1 MLKGRRPAPPRHN
14 GRMGWAYLA
23 VSLVGAWFTFNAYRP
38 SRRWQLLTLS
48 FFAGWFTSE
57 LAVFHIAWQVAA
69 TVLFVWL
76 GALGSWAGIVGLV
89 VTLASWAGLLGLQM
103 VSGRSALVMEDALRD
118 GLGPNYRSEIA
129 PGLAERLARRGSR
142 RQLLLPF
149 YLRDR
154 HVERVKNI
162 QYAPGGGRRH
172 LLDVWRPKGGAH
184 RAPVLLQLHGGAWMV
199 GDKGQQALPLML
211 HLAAE
216 GWVCVAANYR
226 LSPRAAIPDQL
237 VDCKLALRWIREH
250 VAEYGGDPDF
260 VVVTGGSAGG
270 HLAALLALT
279 PDDPEFQP
287 GFEDADTSVTAC
299 VPFYGVY
306 DLAEVFDPRDRAG
319 PRGERIGHW
328 FARRVA
334 GATVEEDRDRF
345 MRYSPAAHV
354 GPHAPP
360 FFVVHGKSDNLVPVE
375 QARRFVAALRAVSR
389 KPVLYAEIPGASHAF
404 EVFHSV
410 RTENVV
416 NGVDRFLAW
425 LHSAHRARRPDVPAD
440 PVDPKSAAESAAAAA
455 ARDRR

>member
-1 MLKGRRPAPPRHN
+1 
-14 GRMGWAYLA
+14 MGWAFLA
-23 VSLVGAWFTFNAYRP
+23 VSLVGAWFTVNAYRP

-57 LAVFHIAWQVAA
+57 LAAFHILWQVAA
-69 TVLFVWL
+69 TVVFVWL
-76 GALGSWAGIVGLV
+76 GALESWAGIAGLII
-89 VTLASWAGLLGLQM
+89 TLVSWAGLLGLQFG
-103 VSGRSALVMEDALRD
+103 SGRSAAVMEGALRE
-118 GLGPNYRSEIA
+118 GLGAEYRAAIG
-129 PGLAERLARRGSR
+129 PGVDARVARRATR
-142 RQLLLPF
+142 RHLLLPF

-154 HVERVKNI
+154 RVERVKNI
-162 QYAPGGGRRH
+162 QYAPGAGHRH
-172 LLDVWRPKGGAH
+172 RLDVWRPRSGAQ
-184 RAPVLLQLHGGAWMV
+184 RAPVLLQLHGGAWIV

-226 LSPRAAIPDQL
+226 LSPRVTFPDHL
-237 VDCKLALRWIREH
+237 VDCKQALRWIREH
-250 VAEYGGDPDF
+250 IAEYGGDPDF

-279 PDDPEFQP
+279 PNSPEFQP
-287 GFEDADTSVTAC
+287 GFEDADTSVSAC

-306 DLAEVFDPRDRAG
+306 DLADVFDPRDRAG
-319 PRGERIGHW
+319 ARGERVGHW

-334 GATVEEDRDRF
+334 GATVEDDRDRF
-345 MRYSPAAHV
+345 VRYSPVAHV

-360 FFVVHGKSDNLVPVE
+360 FFVIHGTRDNLVPVE
-375 QARRFVAALRAVSR
+375 QARRFVAALREASR
-389 KPVLYAEIPGASHAF
+389 EPVLYAEIPGASHAF

-440 PVDPKSAAESAAAAA
+440 PEDPSAAAAA
-455 ARDRR
+455 ATSTHDRR

>member
-1 MLKGRRPAPPRHN
+1 
-14 GRMGWAYLA
+14 MGWAFLA
-23 VSLVGAWFTFNAYRP
+23 VSLVGAWFTVNAYRP

-48 FFAGWFTSE
+48 FFAGWFTGE

-76 GALGSWAGIVGLV
+76 GALESWAGIAGLV
-89 VTLASWAGLLGLQM
+89 ITLASWAGLLGLQL
-103 VSGRSALVMEDALRD
+103 VSGRSARAMEDALRE
-118 GLGPNYRSEIA
+118 GLGPGYRSRIA
-129 PGLAERLARRGSR
+129 PGLAERLAERSPRRH
-142 RQLLLPF
+142 LMLPF

-162 QYAPGGGRRH
+162 RYAPDAGRRH
-172 LLDVWRPKGGAH
+172 LLDVWRPRSGAH
-184 RAPVLLQLHGGAWMV
+184 KAPVLLQLHGGAWMV

-211 HLAAE
+211 HVAAE

-226 LSPRAAIPDQL
+226 LSPRASLPDHL

-250 VAEYGGDPDF
+250 IAEYGGDPDF

-279 PDDPEFQP
+279 PNDPEFQP
-287 GFEDADTSVTAC
+287 GFEGADTSVTAC

-306 DLAEVFDPRDRAG
+306 DLVEVFDPRDRAG
-319 PRGERIGHW
+319 ARGERLGHW
-328 FARRVA
+328 FARRIA
-334 GATVEEDRDRF
+334 GATVEEDPDRF
-345 MRYSPAAHV
+345 KRYSPMAHV

-360 FFVVHGKSDNLVPVE
+360 FFVIHGRNDNLVPVE
-375 QARRFVAALRAVSR
+375 QARRFVSTLHEVSGE
-389 KPVLYAEIPGASHAF
+389 PVLYAEIPGASHAF

-440 PVDPKSAAESAAAAA
+440 PADPASAAAAA
-455 ARDRR
+455 TARDGR

>member
-1 MLKGRRPAPPRHN
+1 
-14 GRMGWAYLA
+14 MGWAFLA
-23 VSLVGAWFTFNAYRP
+23 VSLVGAWFTVNAYRP

-57 LAVFHIAWQVAA
+57 LALFHIVWQVAA
-69 TVLFVWL
+69 TVVFVWL
-76 GALGSWAGIVGLV
+76 GALESWAGIAGLV
-89 VTLASWAGLLGLQM
+89 ITLVSWAGLVRLQLG
-103 VSGRSALVMEDALRD
+103 SSRSAAVVEQALQD
-118 GLGPNYRSEIA
+118 GLGQGYRAVIG
-129 PGLAERLARRGSR
+129 PGVDERVARRTTR
-142 RQLLLPF
+142 RHLAFPF

-154 HVERVKNI
+154 RVERVKNI
-162 QYAPGGGRRH
+162 QYAPGAGRRH
-172 LLDVWRPKGGAH
+172 RLDVWRPKSGAR

-226 LSPRAAIPDQL
+226 LSPRVKFPDHL

-250 VAEYGGDPDF
+250 IAEYGGDPDF

-279 PDDPEFQP
+279 PNDPEFQT
-287 GFEDADTSVTAC
+287 GFEDADTSVAAC
-299 VPFYGVY
+299 VPLYGVY
-306 DLAEVFDPRDRAG
+306 DLVAEFDPQDRAG
-319 PRGERIGHW
+319 ARGERVGQW
-328 FARRVA
+328 FARRIA

-345 MRYSPAAHV
+345 VQSSPIAHV
-354 GPHAPP
+354 GPDAPP
-360 FFVVHGKSDNLVPVE
+360 FFVIHGNSDNLVPVE
-375 QARRFVAALRAVSR
+375 QARGFVAALRAVSR
-389 KPVLYAEIPGASHAF
+389 NPVLYAEIPGASHAF

-416 NGVDRFLAW
+416 NGVDRFVAW

-440 PVDPKSAAESAAAAA
+440 PVDERSGVTAAAPAH
-455 ARDRR
+455 DRR

>member
-1 MLKGRRPAPPRHN
+1 
-14 GRMGWAYLA
+14 MGWAFLA
-23 VSLVGAWFTFNAYRP
+23 VSLVGAWFTVNAYRP

-57 LAVFHIAWQVAA
+57 LAVFHIAWQAAA
-69 TVLFVWL
+69 TVVFVWL
-76 GALGSWAGIVGLV
+76 GALESWAGIAGLV
-89 VTLASWAGLLGLQM
+89 ITLVSWAGLLGLQIG
-103 VSGRSALVMEDALRD
+103 SGQSAAVMENALRE
-118 GLGPNYRSEIA
+118 GLGSDYRSVIG
-129 PGLAERLARRGSR
+129 PGLDERLARRVSR
-142 RQLLLPF
+142 RHLLLPF

-154 HVERVKNI
+154 RVERVKNI
-162 QYAPGGGRRH
+162 VYAPGAGRRH
-172 LLDVWRPKGGAH
+172 RLDVWHAKSNVE
-184 RAPVLLQLHGGAWMV
+184 RAPVLFQIHGGAWMV

-226 LSPRAAIPDQL
+226 LSPRVAFPDHL

-250 VAEYGGDPDF
+250 IADYGGDPDF

-279 PDDPEFQP
+279 PNDSELQP
-287 GFEDADTSVTAC
+287 GFEDVDTSVTAC

-306 DLAEVFDPRDRAG
+306 DLVEEFDPRGRAG
-319 PRGERIGHW
+319 ARGERVGQW
-328 FARRVA
+328 FARRIA
-334 GATVEEDRDRF
+334 GATIEEDQDRF
-345 MRYSPAAHV
+345 VQMSPIGHV

-360 FFVVHGKSDNLVPVE
+360 FFVIHGSRDNLVPVE
-375 QARRFVAALRAVSR
+375 QARRFVAALRAVSTQ
-389 KPVLYAEIPGASHAF
+389 PVLYAEIPGAAHAF

-425 LHSAHRARRPDVPAD
+425 SHSAYRARRPDVPAD
-440 PVDPKSAAESAAAAA
+440 PVEDASAATASQ
-455 ARDRR
+455 RDGR

>member
-1 MLKGRRPAPPRHN
+1 MLKDRPTLGARHN
-14 GRMGWAYLA
+14 GRVGWAYLA
-23 VSLVGAWFTFNAYRP
+23 VSLLGAWFTYNAYRP

-48 FFAGWFTSE
+48 FFAGWFTGE
-57 LAVFHIAWQVAA
+57 LAVFHIVWQVAA
-69 TVLFVWL
+69 TVVFLWL
-76 GALGSWAGIVGLV
+76 GALESWAGVAGLV
-89 VTLASWAGLLGLQM
+89 ITLASWAGLLGLQL
-103 VSGRSALVMEDALRD
+103 VSGRSARAMEEALRE
-118 GLGPNYRSEIA
+118 GLGPDYRSEIA
-129 PGLAERLARRGSR
+129 PGLAQRLARRTSR
-142 RQLLLPF
+142 RSLLMPF

-162 QYAPGGGRRH
+162 QYAPGAGRRH
-172 LLDVWRPKGGAH
+172 LLDVWRPKSGAH

-226 LSPRAAIPDQL
+226 LSPQASFPEHL

-250 VAEYGGDPDF
+250 IAEYGGDPDF

-279 PDDPEFQP
+279 PNDPELQP
-287 GFEDADTSVTAC
+287 GFEGADTSVTAC

-319 PRGERIGHW
+319 PRGERLGHW

-334 GATVEEDRDRF
+334 GATVEEDPERF
-345 MRYSPAAHV
+345 LRYSPIAHV
-354 GPHAPP
+354 GAHAPP
-360 FFVVHGKSDNLVPVE
+360 FFVIHGKSDNLVPVE
-375 QARRFVAALRAVSR
+375 QARRFISALRDVSR
-389 KPVLYAEIPGASHAF
+389 QPVLYAEIPGASHAF
-404 EVFHSV
+404 EMFHSV

-416 NGVDRFLAW
+416 KGVDRFLAW
-425 LHSAHRARRPDVPAD
+425 LHTAHRARRPDVPAD
-440 PVDPKSAAESAAAAA
+440 PIESTSRSAATPG
-455 ARDRR
+455 RDGR

>member
-1 MLKGRRPAPPRHN
+1 
-14 GRMGWAYLA
+14 MGWAFLA
-23 VSLVGAWFTFNAYRP
+23 VSLVGAWFTVNAYRP

-57 LAVFHIAWQVAA
+57 LAVFHVAWQAAA
-69 TVLFVWL
+69 TVVFVWL
-76 GALGSWAGIVGLV
+76 GALESWQGIAGLV
-89 VTLASWAGLLGLQM
+89 ITLVSWAGLLGLQLG
-103 VSGRSALVMEDALRD
+103 SGRSATVMENALRE
-118 GLGPNYRSEIA
+118 GLGADYRSVIG
-129 PGLAERLARRGSR
+129 PGLDERLARRVSR
-142 RQLLLPF
+142 RHLLLPF

-154 HVERVKNI
+154 RVERVKNI
-162 QYAPGGGRRH
+162 RYAQGAGRRH
-172 LLDVWRPKGGAH
+172 LLDVWRPKGDVE
-184 RAPVLLQLHGGAWMV
+184 RAPVLFQIHGGAWMV

-211 HLAAE
+211 HVAAE

-226 LSPRAAIPDQL
+226 LSPRVSFPDHL
-237 VDCKLALRWIREH
+237 IDCKLALRWIREH

-279 PDDPEFQP
+279 PNNPEFQP
-287 GFEDADTSVTAC
+287 GFEDVDTSVTAC

-306 DLAEVFDPRDRAG
+306 DLVEEFDPRGRAG
-319 PRGERIGHW
+319 ARGVRVGHW
-328 FARRVA
+328 FARRIA
-334 GATVEEDRDRF
+334 GVTIEEDRERF
-345 MRYSPAAHV
+345 VQSSPISHA

-360 FFVVHGKSDNLVPVE
+360 FFVIHGTSDNLVPVE
-375 QARRFVAALRAVSR
+375 QARRFVAALRAASR
-389 KPVLYAEIPGASHAF
+389 QPVLYAEIPRASHAF

-440 PVDPKSAAESAAAAA
+440 PVDAV
-455 ARDRR
+455 DV